1 MVHEFVGELRTYFC
15 VWAVKQ
21 WGEKLLSRGSEA
33 LQRNVRTLPIA
44 SVAKL
49 GNSAREMRY

>member
-21 WGEKLLSRGSEA
+21 WGEKVLSRGSEA